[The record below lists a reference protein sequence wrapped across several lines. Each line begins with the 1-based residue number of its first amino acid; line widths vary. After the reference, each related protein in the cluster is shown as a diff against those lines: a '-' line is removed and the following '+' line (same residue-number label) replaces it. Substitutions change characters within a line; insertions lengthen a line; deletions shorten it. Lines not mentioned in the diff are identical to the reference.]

1 MIQGVCK
8 ERVNLLCETFDAEPL
23 DFIQPRDRIQA
34 GNFD

>member
-8 ERVNLLCETFDAEPL
+8 ERLHLLCETFDAEPL
-23 DFIQPRDRIQA
+23 DCIKPRDRMQA